1 MVYMSNYGKPL
12 AGVKIAELSTF
23 IAAPGCARVLGD
35 WGAKVIK
42 IESLSGDAGRRI
54 GQNYKMPITEEENP
68 LFETMNSNKKGICI
82 NIKNKNGMDILHKI
96 LGQSDVF
103 ITNIRSVSLKKRG
116 LDYETLKE
124 KFPGLIF
131 AQILGYGEKGPDRS
145 KAGFDYTA
153 YFARGGVMGPMME
166 RGTSPINPVVGF
178 GDNQAGVFLGAGI
191 CAALYRKSKTGK
203 GEKVTVGLYNTAIY
217 DMNVMIAAA
226 QYRRNEKDRWP
237 ITRKEPPS
245 PLINSYKCKDGK
257 WMEICVQEYGRY
269 INAFC
274 KAIGREDLA
283 ADKRFSTVENAVKN
297 SEEMSRIIQE
307 EIQKRDLSE
316 WSGKFKKADLAF
328 EKIQSWEDIVN
339 DPQAWDNDYLRKIK
353 YENGNTGIIVNSPVK
368 FNTIEEQNPNRAPKL
383 GENTNIIMS
392 ELGYS
397 SEQIEKLK
405 KDKAIA

>member
-1 MVYMSNYGKPL
+1 MNNYEKPL

-23 IAAPGCARVLGD
+23 IAAPSCAKVLGD
-35 WGAKVIK
+35 WGAEVIK
-42 IESLSGDAGRRI
+42 IESLSGDSGRRI

-82 NIKNKNGMDILHKI
+82 NIKNKDGIDVLYKI
-96 LGQSDVF
+96 LKQSDVF

-116 LDYETLKE
+116 LDYETLQE

-178 GDNQAGVFLGAGI
+178 GDNQAGMFLGAGI
-191 CAALYRKSKTGK
+191 CAALYRKNKTGK
-203 GEKVTVGLYNTAIY
+203 GAKVTVGLYNTAIY
-217 DMNVMIAAA
+217 DMDVMIAAT
-226 QYRRNEKDRWP
+226 QYCKNEKDRWP

-257 WMEICVQEYGRY
+257 WIEICVQEYARY
-269 INAFC
+269 INAFS

-283 ADKRFSTVENAVKN
+283 TDKRFSTVENAVKN
-297 SEEMSRIIQE
+297 SKEMSQIIQE

-316 WSGKFKKADLAF
+316 WAEKFTKADLAF

-339 DPQAWDNDYLRKIK
+339 DPQAWDNNYLRKIK
-353 YENGNTGIIVNSPVK
+353 YENGNTGVLVNSPVK
-368 FNTIEEQNPNRAPKL
+368 FNTIEQETPSPAPKL
-383 GENTNIIMS
+383 GENTNEIMTT
-392 ELGYS
+392 LGYS
-397 SEQIEKLK
+397 PEEIK
-405 KDKAIA
+405 KFKDNQAIA